1 MIFSRHVLCLS
12 VLFQH
17 LVSADVSCGGHSAET
32 CAKCPYNESGNYM
45 GKGWCNGECHWGNNE
60 CLDPVVSCGGDT
72 KARSCDKCPSGESGC
87 GTTDC
92 AWHTWTDLCRDA
104 FSDNVRTASVHLN
117 QISPLA
123 RPAWWFQRV
132 VPVSSASVTYFS
144 TNGHSFGY
152 GGIQEVDAS
161 TGRVLFSLWDQ
172 GGCDQDV
179 DPKCNDEDKAK
190 TVACGTGVDC
200 LDFNGE
206 GTGRKSQYDRK
217 PFEIDTAYYF
227 VTQAVYLGNR
237 RMEYTGYFYEDS
249 RWRLLS
255 RIQVSTNKSE
265 EWWIKETHSFVEQ
278 WAAQETT
285 RNRAALFG
293 PSYLADVDGTNFQQ
307 VKTARFSHGTLE
319 NHEHVNAWQEGAD
332 WQHAVGI
339 ATGGD
344 TKQEVERNHLFT
356 YPAVAPYEELTSFQ
370 GSISC
375 LNGAGSAEEIEA
387 CLDAPSTKSPT
398 SGAPSVNCGGHRAET
413 CAKCPYKKSGEYMG
427 KHWCNG
433 ECNWAEETETCLD
446 APVDPCVNL
455 TKDKCKNALKKT
467 SAEKPRS
474 ASPPR
479 LRTNVLG
486 ANLQQH
492 ALQ

>member
-1 MIFSRHVLCLS
+1 MIFSRHVIYLS
-12 VLFQH
+12 VLFHH
-17 LVSADVSCGGHSAET
+17 LASADVSCGGHRAKT
-32 CAKCPYNESGNYM
+32 CAECPGPKNIG
-45 GKGWCNGECHWGNNE
+45 GWCNGDCQWRSNE
-60 CLDPVVSCGGDT
+60 CLDRPDPVVSCGGDIPA
-72 KARSCDKCPSGESGC
+72 KSCDKCPRGGSGC
-87 GTTDC
+87 GFTDC
-92 AWHTWTDLCRDA
+92 VWHTWTDLCRDA

-132 VPVSSASVTYFS
+132 VPVSLASATYFS
-144 TNGHSFGY
+144 TNKHSFGY

-179 DPKCNDEDKAK
+179 DPECNDEDKAK

-200 LDFNGE
+200 PEFGGE

-217 PFEIDTAYYF
+217 PFEIGTAYYF

-265 EWWIKETHSFVEQ
+265 EWWIKGTNSFVEQ
-278 WAAQETT
+278 WTADETT

-293 PSYLADVDGTNFQQ
+293 PSYFADVDGTNFEQ
-307 VKTARFSHGTLE
+307 VKNAKFSHGTLE
-319 NHEHVNAWQEGAD
+319 NHEHVNAWQEDSD
-332 WQHAVGI
+332 WQYAIGI

-344 TKQEVERNHLFT
+344 TKQEVQSDYRFT
-356 YPAVAPYEELTSFQ
+356 CPAVAPYEELTSFQ

-387 CLDAPSTKSPT
+387 CLNAPS
-398 SGAPSVNCGGHRAET
+398 PSVTCGGHRAKT
-413 CAKCPYKKSGEYMG
+413 CAKCPYNESKKYMG

-433 ECNWAEETETCLD
+433 ECNWAEETQTCLN
-446 APVDPCVNL
+446 APVDQWGQTRKNL
-455 TKDKCKNALKKT
+455 
-467 SAEKPRS
+467 R
-474 ASPPR
+474 
-479 LRTNVLG
+479 
-486 ANLQQH
+486 
-492 ALQ
+492 